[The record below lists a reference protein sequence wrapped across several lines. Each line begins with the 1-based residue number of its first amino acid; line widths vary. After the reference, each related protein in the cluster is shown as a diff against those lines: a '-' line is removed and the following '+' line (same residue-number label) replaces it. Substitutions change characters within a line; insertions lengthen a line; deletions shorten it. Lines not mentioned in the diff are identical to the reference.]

1 MAMNARI
8 TAAITSLQKLS
19 WVRILAECLYGCLA
33 IAAAT
38 LATYVLHFPR
48 PLATAGFIYLLIVVV
63 ASLVYGIWQAIII
76 SLIAD
81 VCLIYFFIPP
91 HMSMAVPYPRD
102 WAALICFQ
110 VCSLLVSTLFSPE
123 QRQAR
128 DANYQR
134 IQMKTLYEL
143 SRGILV
149 FDLRC
154 PPGAQL
160 VRLIRNIFH
169 AEDVAIYDAALERL
183 DHEGTWTPVEQRLA
197 ETTFLENGG
206 KDDRSSRIAQRL
218 ICLGSTPIGAM
229 AVRGDI
235 DPLTAT
241 AAASLAAI
249 AFERYSSYEKETLAE
264 SEKHAENL
272 RVAVLDALAHAFK
285 TPLTAIRTASC
296 ALLEKGTLDEVER
309 ELAAVIDEE
318 SVNLNRLATRLLQM
332 AKLETS
338 KVTLHTEPLI
348 VSRLVKDVVADLSD
362 TLKGHPIEL
371 YVEEQ
376 DQPLQG
382 DRELLKMILT
392 QYLDNAAKYSPPNTP
407 IDINVR
413 ESRSELLLSVHNRG
427 SLISDEDRERVF
439 ERFYRGTDAKK
450 QAPGS
455 GVGLSIVK
463 KAAEAH
469 SGHVWVV
476 SEEDEGT
483 TFFLTMP
490 RLQVGSY

>member
-1 MAMNARI
+1 MNSRI
-8 TAAITSLQKLS
+8 TAAVASLKRLA
-19 WVRILAECLYGCLA
+19 WVRILTQCLSGCTA
-33 IAAAT
+33 IEAAT
-38 LATYVLHFPR
+38 LATYALHFPR

-63 ASLVYGIWQAIII
+63 ASLVFGIWQAVVL
-76 SLIAD
+76 SLVAD
-81 VCLIYFFIPP
+81 VCLLYFFVPP
-91 HMSMAVPYPRD
+91 YMTLAVSSPRD

-110 VCSLLVSTLFSPE
+110 VCSLLVSSLFSPE

-143 SRGILV
+143 SRGILL
-149 FDLRC
+149 FDLHC

-160 VRLIRNIFH
+160 VRLIRQIFH
-169 AEDVAIYDAALERL
+169 AEDVAIFDAPLARL
-183 DHEGTWTPVEQRLA
+183 DHEGSWSRAERQLA
-197 ETTFLENGG
+197 EATYLDGRDR
-206 KDDRSSRIAQRL
+206 DDRDAHVAQRVIRVGL
-218 ICLGSTPIGAM
+218 APIGAM
-229 AVRGDI
+229 AIRGDI
-235 DPLTAT
+235 DPLNAT

-249 AFERYSSYEKETLAE
+249 AFERYSSYTKEALAE
-264 SEKHAENL
+264 SEKHAEHL

-296 ALLEKGTLDEVER
+296 ALLERGTLDEIDA

-318 SVNLNRLATRLLQM
+318 SVNLNCLATRLLQM
-332 AKLETS
+332 AKLEMA

-348 VSRLVKDVVADLSD
+348 VSRLVKDVVADLSE

-371 YVEEQ
+371 SVEEQ

-382 DRELLKMILT
+382 DRELLKMVLT

-407 IDINVR
+407 IDISVR
-413 ESRSELLLSVHNRG
+413 ETPSELLLSVHNRG
-427 SLISDEDRERVF
+427 SLVSDEDRERIF
-439 ERFYRGTDAKK
+439 ERFYRGSEAKGR
-450 QAPGS
+450 APGT

-476 SEEDEGT
+476 SEEDQGT

-490 RLQVGSY
+490 RLQVESY